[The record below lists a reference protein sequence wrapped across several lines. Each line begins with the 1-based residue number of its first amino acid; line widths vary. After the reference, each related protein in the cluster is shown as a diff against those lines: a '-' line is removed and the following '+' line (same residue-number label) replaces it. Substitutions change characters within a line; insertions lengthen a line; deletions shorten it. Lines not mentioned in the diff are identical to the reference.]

1 MQIHKITSFIDKLDA
16 KLVVLLCHHNAD
28 PDAVCAAFA
37 FSRLLRRLRPKLD
50 VEIAAAQGISRL
62 SKFLL
67 KSLPVKLTAQPRIEE
82 ADFVVL
88 LDTNTIQ
95 QLDDWSQR
103 VKAANSPLI
112 VIDHHASHP
121 ETERL
126 ATLSFANEE
135 ASSTCEIIYEFFR
148 EAEVKPTEAEAR
160 ALFLGIAF
168 DTRHFIL
175 ANSATLKTVA
185 DLIDAGVNAE
195 ETLPMLSLPTHPS
208 ERIARLKAGK
218 RMRLMRING
227 WLVALS
233 HVSAYQAS
241 AARALVG
248 LGAHVAVVAGQ
259 RGDKLQ
265 VSMRASRDFYENT
278 GVHLGRDVA
287 KPLGEYLRGMGGG
300 HSISAGANGVGDVDS
315 SLKRC
320 ARLLREKLKKS
331 TLVTNLSSIQPQG
344 QRKNCLETAK
354 PTREV

>member
-1 MQIHKITSFIDKLDA
+1 MQIGKITSLIDKLDA

-28 PDAVCAAFA
+28 PDAICAAFA
-37 FSRLLRRLRPKLD
+37 FSQLLRRLRPKLS

-67 KSLPVKLTAQPRIEE
+67 KSLPIKLTAQPHIEK
-82 ADFVVL
+82 ADFIVL
-88 LDTNTIQ
+88 LDTNTVQ
-95 QLDDWSQR
+95 QLDEWSER
-103 VKAANSPLI
+103 VKAANSPLV

-126 ATLSFANEE
+126 ATLSVTDEG
-135 ASSTCEIIYEFFR
+135 ASSTCEIVYQFFR
-148 EAEVKPTEAEAR
+148 EAEVKPTKVEAK

-175 ANSATLKTVA
+175 ASSSTLKTVA

-195 ETLPMLSLPTHPS
+195 ETLPLLSLPTHPS

-218 RMRLMRING
+218 RMKLMKMDG

-259 RGDKLQ
+259 RRDTVQ
-265 VSMRASRDFYENT
+265 VSLRACRDFYEKT

-300 HSISAGANGVGDVDS
+300 HSVSAGANGVGDANS

-320 ARLLREKLKKS
+320 VRLLREGLKK
-331 TLVTNLSSIQPQG
+331 
-344 QRKNCLETAK
+344 KNT
-354 PTREV
+354 